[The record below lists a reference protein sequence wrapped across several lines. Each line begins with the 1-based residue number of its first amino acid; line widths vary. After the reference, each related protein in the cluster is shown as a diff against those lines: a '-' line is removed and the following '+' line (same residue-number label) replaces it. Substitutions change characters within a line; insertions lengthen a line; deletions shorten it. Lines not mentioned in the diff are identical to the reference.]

1 MPFLL
6 SSSRMSAR
14 LVRLFV
20 SPCHFLWSD
29 SSILTLNLDS
39 PLDMPLFLNIIIAYL
54 KVRLFLSY
62 LNVKGKKAVWQ
73 LLSAGRG
80 EQSSELMGIRRRQDP

>member
-1 MPFLL
+1 MLFLL
-6 SSSRMSAR
+6 SSSRISAR
-14 LVRLFV
+14 LVHLLI
-20 SPCHFLWSD
+20 SPCYFLWSY

-39 PLDMPLFLNIIIAYL
+39 PLGMPLFFSIIIAYL
-54 KVRLFLSY
+54 EVRSFLSY